1 MGIYRAG
8 RLVNVRSGGN
18 LVSDSVVSGESAQA
32 RRGPS
37 RDDSSALH
45 RWWAILDFWRRII
58 SNQSEQAPG
67 VGRFLTPSPANTA
80 KRIVVASFSF
90 CVSLVSDEEALN
102 WIDQREKSIRSVQQA
117 GAKDKDR
124 VKQEPSAPSK
134 WAKLKRAAPKEAQVV
149 IEKWRVAYNTK
160 RLHKALGY
168 RPLAPAACSPLES
181 KFVFTVH
188 DYDIK
193 TLSHQLD

>member
-18 LVSDSVVSGESAQA
+18 LVSDSVVRGESAQA
-32 RRGPS
+32 RGPP

-134 WAKLKRAAPKEAQVV
+134 WQ
-149 IEKWRVAYNTK
+149 
-160 RLHKALGY
+160 
-168 RPLAPAACSPLES
+168 S
-181 KFVFTVH
+181 
-188 DYDIK
+188 
-193 TLSHQLD
+193 

>member
-32 RRGPS
+32 RRGPP

-67 VGRFLTPSPANTA
+67 VGRFLTPSPVNTA

-124 VKQEPSAPSK
+124 VKQESSAPSK
-134 WAKLKRAAPKEAQVV
+134 WQ
-149 IEKWRVAYNTK
+149 
-160 RLHKALGY
+160 
-168 RPLAPAACSPLES
+168 S
-181 KFVFTVH
+181 
-188 DYDIK
+188 
-193 TLSHQLD
+193 

>member
-8 RLVNVRSGGN
+8 RLVNVCSGGN

-32 RRGPS
+32 RRGLP
-37 RDDSSALH
+37 RDDSSALY

-80 KRIVVASFSF
+80 RRIVVASFSF
-90 CVSLVSDEEALN
+90 CVSLISDEEALN
-102 WIDQREKSIRSVQQA
+102 WLDQREKSIRSVQQ

-134 WAKLKRAAPKEAQVV
+134 WQS
-149 IEKWRVAYNTK
+149 
-160 RLHKALGY
+160 
-168 RPLAPAACSPLES
+168 CSGQN
-181 KFVFTVH
+181 
-188 DYDIK
+188 IN
-193 TLSHQLD
+193 LSHRQSMYDA

>member
-1 MGIYRAG
+1 MGIYRSG

-18 LVSDSVVSGESAQA
+18 LVSDSVISGESAQA
-32 RRGPS
+32 RCGPP

-102 WIDQREKSIRSVQQA
+102 GIDQRDKPILSVQQA
-117 GAKDKDR
+117 GAKDKDG

-134 WAKLKRAAPKEAQVV
+134 WQ
-149 IEKWRVAYNTK
+149 
-160 RLHKALGY
+160 
-168 RPLAPAACSPLES
+168 S
-181 KFVFTVH
+181 
-188 DYDIK
+188 
-193 TLSHQLD
+193 

>member
-8 RLVNVRSGGN
+8 RLVNVCSGGN
-18 LVSDSVVSGESAQA
+18 LVSDSVVSGESAQD
-32 RRGPS
+32 RRGLP

-67 VGRFLTPSPANTA
+67 VGRFLTPSPANTG
-80 KRIVVASFSF
+80 KRFVVASFSF

-102 WIDQREKSIRSVQQA
+102 WIDQREKSIRLVQQA

-134 WAKLKRAAPKEAQVV
+134 WQ
-149 IEKWRVAYNTK
+149 
-160 RLHKALGY
+160 
-168 RPLAPAACSPLES
+168 S
-181 KFVFTVH
+181 
-188 DYDIK
+188 
-193 TLSHQLD
+193 

>member
-32 RRGPS
+32 QRGRP
-37 RDDSSALH
+37 RDNSSALH
-45 RWWAILDFWRRII
+45 HWWAILDLWRRII

-80 KRIVVASFSF
+80 EQIVVASFSF

-134 WAKLKRAAPKEAQVV
+134 WQ
-149 IEKWRVAYNTK
+149 
-160 RLHKALGY
+160 
-168 RPLAPAACSPLES
+168 S
-181 KFVFTVH
+181 
-188 DYDIK
+188 
-193 TLSHQLD
+193 

>member
-32 RRGPS
+32 RGPP

-134 WAKLKRAAPKEAQVV
+134 WQ
-149 IEKWRVAYNTK
+149 
-160 RLHKALGY
+160 
-168 RPLAPAACSPLES
+168 S
-181 KFVFTVH
+181 
-188 DYDIK
+188 
-193 TLSHQLD
+193 